1 MNKNLLCNKLY
12 KQLQKLKKDIN
23 LKDQDS
29 LFQIKTVPIHIKFG
43 IELLHYKIKK
53 NKKLKKK
60 QIDKI

>member
-12 KQLQKLKKDIN
+12 KQHQKLKKDIN

-29 LFQIKTVPIHIKFG
+29 LFQIKTVLINTKFG